1 MFLRSKKYDKIK
13 SLERQVRTYEYIHE
27 KRIDVYKEQEQ
38 KLVDKFE
45 EEVQQASFR
54 SKEDEDTLE
63 KLRALSKGELVDKCN
78 DIIVSFLCSQ
88 RNIGMAVNDI
98 PPYCT
103 RCMGLL
109 ADAIH
114 NFPSAGRKDEYMEY
128 FLREVARFYKLRKL
142 MIDFLE
148 KNDHTTYGETR
159 HHIHHE
165 MIRMLHGMD
174 NLH

>member
-1 MFLRSKKYDKIK
+1 MFLRSEKYDKIK
-13 SLERQVRTYEYIHE
+13 SLERKVRFYE
-27 KRIDVYKEQEQ
+27 KRIEQEQ
-38 KLVDKFE
+38 QLVDKFE

-54 SKEDEDTLE
+54 SKEDEDTLK
-63 KLRALSKGELVDKCN
+63 KLRALSKDELVDKCN
-78 DIIVSFLCSQ
+78 DIIASFLCSQ
-88 RNIGMAVNDI
+88 RNIGMAVNNI

-109 ADAIH
+109 ADEIH
-114 NFPSAGRKDEYMEY
+114 NFPSAQRKKDEDMKY
-128 FLREVARFYKLRKL
+128 FLREVASFYKLRKL

-165 MIRMLHGMD
+165 MIRMLHRMD
-174 NLH
+174 NLY